1 MLPTMSAQMYE
12 PGWYPDPSGRF
23 EFRFHNGSLWTADVS
38 TNGQRYV
45 DPLGA
50 GPTTRQTSF
59 ADPSAGRNGL
69 ALASMILGIVAA
81 SIAWMPFI
89 VVVGAVCALLAIL
102 FGAIALAR
110 GGKTGRGRGFAI
122 AGLVTGVIAAMLC
135 IVGVIFSFAV
145 VRAVDRFD
153 NPAANRVRVTS
164 CELEGTTARVVGE
177 IENLDDVEADFTV
190 RIAFTRPGTD
200 NPHRSGRASVDDVA
214 PGETAEFELTRQVGL
229 DAVDCI
235 VTDVTGPLPFGLEI
249 ET

>member
-1 MLPTMSAQMYE
+1 MLPTMAAQMYQ

-50 GPTTRQTSF
+50 SPSTPRPTLSGQ
-59 ADPSAGRNGL
+59 PVVRNGL
-69 ALASMILGIVAA
+69 ALASMILGIVAV
-81 SIAWMPFI
+81 SIAWMPFV
-89 VVVGAVCALLAIL
+89 VVVGAVCAVLAVI
-102 FGAIALAR
+102 FGVIGLVRAR
-110 GGKTGRGRGFAI
+110 RTAQGTGFAI
-122 AGLVTGVIAAMLC
+122 AGLVTGLLASALC
-135 IVGVIFSFAV
+135 VVGVIFSFAV

-153 NPAANRVRVTS
+153 NPAANRVTVSS
-164 CELEGTTARVVGE
+164 CELDGTTATVVGE
-177 IENLDDVEADFTV
+177 IENLDDVDADFTV

-200 NPHRSGRASVDDVA
+200 NTHRSGRAFVDDVA
-214 PGETAEFELTRQVGL
+214 PGESATFELTRQVDL
-229 DAVDCI
+229 DAIDCV